1 MISLAASKIAE
12 IVEGKLYG
20 EDISVTAAPV
30 FNSTQATAGSIFLA
44 LKGPARDGHDFVSDA
59 FAHGAV
65 LAFTTSQVS
74 QRCIVV
80 DDVTKA
86 LGMLAAF
93 VRGELKNL
101 KVIAITGSQGKTTT
115 KDLLSHLLS
124 SQGSTVAPQ
133 GNFNNE
139 IGAPLTILECTQQTK
154 FCIVEMGAR
163 HIGDI
168 AALCQMAKPDIG
180 VVLKVGRAH
189 VGEFG
194 SQEAIA
200 KAKSEMISSLQ
211 PTSLAILGG
220 YDEFTPKMAAL
231 HKGQTVLF
239 GEKSSFEVRATD
251 IEVREGRAHFDLV
264 TPQGRAAVGLQVVGL
279 HQIANALAVAAI
291 AEGLGF
297 NLDLIAQSL
306 SMAKISSKW
315 RMEIHEFDG
324 KVLINDCYNA
334 SPESM
339 EAALRSLI
347 LFAQERGGEAW
358 AFLGKMHELGES
370 SASDHARVGTLAQ
383 ELGVDHLVCIGAP
396 EYARDIVVKDEAAE
410 SMSIHYCADIEQAQ
424 SLSLI
429 INAGDVALIKA
440 SRSEHLEL
448 LSDYILKHAGGEE

>member
-30 FNSTQATAGSIFLA
+30 FNSTQATDGSIFLA

-93 VRGELKNL
+93 VRDELKNL

>member
-30 FNSTQATAGSIFLA
+30 FNSTQATDGSIFLA

>member
-1 MISLAASKIAE
+1 MISLAATKIAE

-65 LAFTTSQVS
+65 LALTTSQVS

-93 VRGELKNL
+93 VRAELKNL

-200 KAKSEMISSLQ
+200 KAKSEMISSLH

-220 YDEFTPKMAAL
+220 YDEFTPEMAAL
-231 HKGQTVLF
+231 HKGKTVVF

-410 SMSIHYCADIEQAQ
+410 SMSVHYCADIEQAQ

>member
-1 MISLAASKIAE
+1 MISLAATKIAE

-65 LAFTTSQVS
+65 LALTTSQVS

-93 VRGELKNL
+93 VRAELKNL

-231 HKGQTVLF
+231 HKGKTVVF

-370 SASDHARVGTLAQ
+370 SASDHARIGTLAQ

>member
-1 MISLAASKIAE
+1 MISLAATKIAE

-65 LAFTTSQVS
+65 LALTTSQVS

-200 KAKSEMISSLQ
+200 KAKSEMISSLH

-220 YDEFTPKMAAL
+220 YDEFTPEMAAL
-231 HKGQTVLF
+231 HKGKTVVF

>member
-65 LAFTTSQVS
+65 LALTTSEVS

-93 VRGELKNL
+93 VRNELKNL

-231 HKGQTVLF
+231 HKGKTVVF
-239 GEKSSFEVRATD
+239 GEKAFFEVRATD

>member
-30 FNSTQATAGSIFLA
+30 FNSTQATDGSIFLA

-65 LAFTTSQVS
+65 LALTTSQVS

-200 KAKSEMISSLQ
+200 KAKSEMISSLH

-220 YDEFTPKMAAL
+220 YDEFTPEMAAL
-231 HKGQTVLF
+231 HKGKTVVF

-370 SASDHARVGTLAQ
+370 SASDHARIGTLAQ

>member
-65 LAFTTSQVS
+65 LALTTSQVS
-74 QRCIVV
+74 QRCVVV
-80 DDVTKA
+80 DDITKA

-93 VRGELKNL
+93 VRNELKNL

-231 HKGQTVLF
+231 HKGKTVVF

-396 EYARDIVVKDEAAE
+396 EYARDIVVKDDAAE

-440 SRSEHLEL
+440 SRSEHLEI
-448 LSDYILKHAGGEE
+448 LSDYILKRAGGEE

>member
-1 MISLAASKIAE
+1 MISLAATKIAE

-65 LAFTTSQVS
+65 LALTTSQVS

>member
-12 IVEGKLYG
+12 IVKGKLYG

-30 FNSTQATAGSIFLA
+30 FNSAQATAGSIFLA

-65 LAFTTSQVS
+65 LALTTSQVS

-93 VRGELKNL
+93 VRNELKNL

-115 KDLLSHLLS
+115 KDLLAHLLS

-231 HKGQTVLF
+231 HKGKTVVF

>member
-65 LAFTTSQVS
+65 LALTTSQVS

-93 VRGELKNL
+93 VRAELKNL

-231 HKGQTVLF
+231 HKGKTVVF

-370 SASDHARVGTLAQ
+370 SASDHARIGTLAQ

-410 SMSIHYCADIEQAQ
+410 SMSVHYCADIEQAQ

>member
-65 LAFTTSQVS
+65 LALTTSQVS

-93 VRGELKNL
+93 VRAELKNL

-231 HKGQTVLF
+231 HKGKTVVF

-334 SPESM
+334 RPESM

>member
-1 MISLAASKIAE
+1 MISLAATKIAE

-65 LAFTTSQVS
+65 LALTTSQVS

-93 VRGELKNL
+93 VRAELKNL

-231 HKGQTVLF
+231 HKGKTVVF

-279 HQIANALAVAAI
+279 HQIGNALAVAAI

-370 SASDHARVGTLAQ
+370 SASDHAHVGTLAQ

-410 SMSIHYCADIEQAQ
+410 SMSVHYCADIEQAQ

>member
-1 MISLAASKIAE
+1 MISLAATKIAE

-65 LAFTTSQVS
+65 LALTTSQVS

-93 VRGELKNL
+93 VRAELKNL

-231 HKGQTVLF
+231 HKGKTVVF

-279 HQIANALAVAAI
+279 HQIGNALAVAAI

-370 SASDHARVGTLAQ
+370 SASDHARIGTLAQ

>member
-30 FNSTQATAGSIFLA
+30 FNSAQATAGSIFLA

-65 LAFTTSQVS
+65 LALTTSQVS

-93 VRGELKNL
+93 VRNELKNL

-115 KDLLSHLLS
+115 KDLLAHLLS

-231 HKGQTVLF
+231 HKGKTVVF

>member
-65 LAFTTSQVS
+65 LALTTSQVS

-231 HKGQTVLF
+231 HKGKTVVF
-239 GEKSSFEVRATD
+239 GEKAFFEVRATD

-429 INAGDVALIKA
+429 INEGDVALIKA

-448 LSDYILKHAGGEE
+448 LSDFILEHAGGEE

>member
-1 MISLAASKIAE
+1 MISLAATKIAE

-65 LAFTTSQVS
+65 LALTTSQVS

-93 VRGELKNL
+93 VRAELKNL

-231 HKGQTVLF
+231 HKGKTVVF

-410 SMSIHYCADIEQAQ
+410 SMSVHYCADIEQAQ

>member
-65 LAFTTSQVS
+65 LALTTSQVS

-200 KAKSEMISSLQ
+200 KAKSEMISSLH

-220 YDEFTPKMAAL
+220 YDEFTPEMAAL
-231 HKGQTVLF
+231 HKGKTVVF

>member
-93 VRGELKNL
+93 VRDELKNL

-231 HKGQTVLF
+231 HKGKTVVF

>member
-65 LAFTTSQVS
+65 LALTTSEVS

-194 SQEAIA
+194 NQEAIA

-231 HKGQTVLF
+231 HKGKTVVF
-239 GEKSSFEVRATD
+239 GEKAFFEVRATD

>member
-30 FNSTQATAGSIFLA
+30 FNSTQATDGSIFLA

-65 LAFTTSQVS
+65 LALTTSQVS

-93 VRGELKNL
+93 VRNELKNL

>member
-65 LAFTTSQVS
+65 LALTTSQVS

-93 VRGELKNL
+93 VRDELKNL

-231 HKGQTVLF
+231 HKGKTVVF

>member
-30 FNSTQATAGSIFLA
+30 FNSAQATAGSIFLA

-65 LAFTTSQVS
+65 LALTTSQVS

-93 VRGELKNL
+93 VRNELKNL

-231 HKGQTVLF
+231 HKGKTVVF

>member
-1 MISLAASKIAE
+1 
-12 IVEGKLYG
+12 
-20 EDISVTAAPV
+20 
-30 FNSTQATAGSIFLA
+30 

-93 VRGELKNL
+93 VRDELKNL

-231 HKGQTVLF
+231 HKGKTN
-239 GEKSSFEVRATD
+239 SSLR
-251 IEVREGRAHFDLV
+251 RE
-264 TPQGRAAVGLQVVGL
+264 
-279 HQIANALAVAAI
+279 I
-291 AEGLGF
+291 
-297 NLDLIAQSL
+297 
-306 SMAKISSKW
+306 
-315 RMEIHEFDG
+315 
-324 KVLINDCYNA
+324 
-334 SPESM
+334 
-339 EAALRSLI
+339 I
-347 LFAQERGGEAW
+347 L
-358 AFLGKMHELGES
+358 
-370 SASDHARVGTLAQ
+370 
-383 ELGVDHLVCIGAP
+383 
-396 EYARDIVVKDEAAE
+396 
-410 SMSIHYCADIEQAQ
+410 
-424 SLSLI
+424 
-429 INAGDVALIKA
+429 
-440 SRSEHLEL
+440 
-448 LSDYILKHAGGEE
+448 

>member
-65 LAFTTSQVS
+65 LALTTSQVS

-93 VRGELKNL
+93 VRNELKNL

-115 KDLLSHLLS
+115 KDLLAHLLS

-231 HKGQTVLF
+231 HKGKTVVF

>member
-1 MISLAASKIAE
+1 MISLAATKIAE

-65 LAFTTSQVS
+65 LALTTSQVS

-93 VRGELKNL
+93 VRAELKNL

-231 HKGQTVLF
+231 HKGKTVVF

-279 HQIANALAVAAI
+279 HQIGNALAVAAI

-410 SMSIHYCADIEQAQ
+410 SMSVHYCADIEQAQ

>member
-65 LAFTTSQVS
+65 LALTTSQVS

-93 VRGELKNL
+93 VRNELKNL

-231 HKGQTVLF
+231 HKGKTVVF

>member
-1 MISLAASKIAE
+1 MISLAATKIAE

-65 LAFTTSQVS
+65 LALTTSQVS

-200 KAKSEMISSLQ
+200 KAKSEMISSLH

-220 YDEFTPKMAAL
+220 YDEFTPEMAAL
-231 HKGQTVLF
+231 HKGKTVVF

-370 SASDHARVGTLAQ
+370 SASDHAHVGTLAQ

>member
-1 MISLAASKIAE
+1 MISLAATKIAE

-65 LAFTTSQVS
+65 LALTTSQVS

-93 VRGELKNL
+93 VRAELKNL

-231 HKGQTVLF
+231 HKGKTVVF

-297 NLDLIAQSL
+297 NFDLIAQSL

-370 SASDHARVGTLAQ
+370 SASDHARIGTLAQ

-410 SMSIHYCADIEQAQ
+410 SMSVHYCADIEQAQ

>member
-1 MISLAASKIAE
+1 MISLAATKIAE

-65 LAFTTSQVS
+65 LALTTSQVS

-93 VRGELKNL
+93 VRAELKNL

-231 HKGQTVLF
+231 HKGKTVVF

-264 TPQGRAAVGLQVVGL
+264 TPKGRAAVGLQVVGL

-370 SASDHARVGTLAQ
+370 SASDHARIGTLAQ

-410 SMSIHYCADIEQAQ
+410 SMSVHYCADIEQAQ

>member
-65 LAFTTSQVS
+65 LALTTSQVS

-93 VRGELKNL
+93 VRNELKNL

-231 HKGQTVLF
+231 HKGKTVVF

-448 LSDYILKHAGGEE
+448 LSDYILKHARGEE

>member
-1 MISLAASKIAE
+1 MISLAATKIAE

-65 LAFTTSQVS
+65 LALTTSQVS

-93 VRGELKNL
+93 VRAELKNL

-231 HKGQTVLF
+231 HKGKTVVF

-279 HQIANALAVAAI
+279 HQIGNALAVAAI

-370 SASDHARVGTLAQ
+370 SASDHARIGTLAQ

-410 SMSIHYCADIEQAQ
+410 SMSVHYCADIEQAQ

>member
-65 LAFTTSQVS
+65 LALTTSQVS

-231 HKGQTVLF
+231 HKGKTVVF

>member
-1 MISLAASKIAE
+1 MISLAATKIAE

-65 LAFTTSQVS
+65 LALTTSQVS

-93 VRGELKNL
+93 VRAELKNL

-231 HKGQTVLF
+231 HKGKTVVF

-370 SASDHARVGTLAQ
+370 SASDHARIGTLAQ

-396 EYARDIVVKDEAAE
+396 EYARDNVVKDEAAE
-410 SMSIHYCADIEQAQ
+410 SMSVHYCADIEQAQ

>member
-1 MISLAASKIAE
+1 MISLAATKIAE

-65 LAFTTSQVS
+65 LALTTSQVS

-93 VRGELKNL
+93 VRAELKNL

-211 PTSLAILGG
+211 PTSLAVLGG

-231 HKGQTVLF
+231 HKGKTVVF

-370 SASDHARVGTLAQ
+370 SASDHARIGTLAQ

-410 SMSIHYCADIEQAQ
+410 SMSVHYCADIEQAQ

>member
-20 EDISVTAAPV
+20 EEISVTAAPV
-30 FNSTQATAGSIFLA
+30 FNSTQATSGSIFLA

-65 LAFTTSQVS
+65 LALTTSQVS

-93 VRGELKNL
+93 VRNELKNL

-231 HKGQTVLF
+231 HKGKTVVF

>member
-1 MISLAASKIAE
+1 MISLAATKIAE

-65 LAFTTSQVS
+65 LALTTSQVS

-93 VRGELKNL
+93 VRAELKNL

-231 HKGQTVLF
+231 HKGKTVVF
-239 GEKSSFEVRATD
+239 GEKLSFEVRATD

-370 SASDHARVGTLAQ
+370 SASDHARIGTLAQ

>member
-1 MISLAASKIAE
+1 MISLAATKIAE

-65 LAFTTSQVS
+65 LALTTSQVS

-93 VRGELKNL
+93 MRDELKNL

-231 HKGQTVLF
+231 HKGKTVVF
-239 GEKSSFEVRATD
+239 GEKASFEVRATD

-370 SASDHARVGTLAQ
+370 SASDHARIGTLAQ

-410 SMSIHYCADIEQAQ
+410 SMSVHYCADIEQAQ

>member
-1 MISLAASKIAE
+1 MISLAATKIAE

-30 FNSTQATAGSIFLA
+30 FNSSQATAGSIFLA
-44 LKGPARDGHDFVSDA
+44 LKGPAREGHDFVSDA

-65 LAFTTSQVS
+65 LALTTSQVS

-200 KAKSEMISSLQ
+200 KAKSEMISSLH

-220 YDEFTPKMAAL
+220 YDEFTPEMAAL
-231 HKGQTVLF
+231 HKGKTVVF